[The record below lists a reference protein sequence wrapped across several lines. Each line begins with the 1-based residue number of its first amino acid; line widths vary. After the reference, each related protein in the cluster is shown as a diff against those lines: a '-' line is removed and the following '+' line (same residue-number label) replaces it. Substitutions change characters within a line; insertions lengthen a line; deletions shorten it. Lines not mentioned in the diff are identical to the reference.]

1 MDVPAGPNAMTV
13 DVEDYYQVSAFA
25 DRVRPADWPAFEP
38 RVARNTFRLLALF
51 ENAGV
56 RATFFV
62 LGWVAERNP
71 GLVREIAAAGHEVAC
86 HGYSHELIYRQTP
99 AQFHQETRRA
109 KEVLED
115 QAQVPVIGYRAASYS
130 IVEQSR
136 WALDVLHELGFLYD
150 SSIFPV
156 RHDRYGIPHA
166 PLDPHRIRTP
176 RGAQLTEFPPTAVD
190 RFGVRFPVGGGWF
203 RLYPYALT
211 RRLLRHV
218 MHERPFMFYVH
229 PWEIDPQQPRIG
241 AGPRSRFRHY
251 LNLHRCEAR
260 LKRLLRD
267 FPLAPA
273 REVLERAALLPPR
286 QTPLARA
293 HG

>member
-1 MDVPAGPNAMTV
+1 MDVPAAPNAMSV

-25 DRVRPADWPAFEP
+25 HRVRPADWPRYEP

-51 ENAGV
+51 EDAGV

-99 AQFHQETRRA
+99 AQFRRETRRA
-109 KEVLED
+109 RDVLED
-115 QAQVPVIGYRAASYS
+115 QVQAPVIGYRAASYS
-130 IVEQSR
+130 IVEHSR
-136 WALDVLHELGFLYD
+136 WALDVLHEQGFLYD

-156 RHDRYGIPHA
+156 HHDRYGIPGA
-166 PLDPHRIRTP
+166 PLQPHRVRTP
-176 RGAQLTEFPPTAVD
+176 TGALLAEFPPTAVD
-190 RFGVRFPVGGGWF
+190 HLGLRFPVGGGYF
-203 RLYPYALT
+203 RLYPYAFT
-211 RRLLRHV
+211 RRLLKRV
-218 MHERPFMFYVH
+218 GGERPFMFYLH
-229 PWEIDPQQPRIG
+229 PWEIDPEQPRIS
-241 AGPRSRFRHY
+241 AGMRSRFRHY

-260 LKRLLRD
+260 LQRLLRD
-267 FPLAPA
+267 FPLAPV
-273 REVLERAALLPPR
+273 RDVLAGLALLPSSGVPK
-286 QTPLARA
+286 ARA